1 MLREFSQRMI
11 ARTHEMEKEV
21 DGLVHEAKV
30 WSGKSQQSLVCLSVS
45 RVCVLLVY
53 LH

>member
-30 WSGKSQQSLVCLSVS
+30 MEWEITAVVSLFVC
-45 RVCVLLVY
+45 
-53 LH
+53 